1 MEDLIMMSKEERHL
15 TTLIRTYEDRIIR
28 SKNVYEIDTIRQEL
42 MKMRVQL
49 QKMQWQ
55 RNRAC

>member
-28 SKNVYEIDTIRQEL
+28 SKMFTRSILLDKN
-42 MKMRVQL
+42 
-49 QKMQWQ
+49 
-55 RNRAC
+55 